1 MNFRDLDDYLQKELT
16 LLDNLA
22 EAYFKKACAGD
33 LKSAELL
40 IEISQRRSKLLGL
53 DAPSQSLMGV
63 ITFDS
68 DEVSRQYET
77 LSRNATGGDKTSL
90 E

>member
-1 MNFRDLDDYLQKELT
+1 MNFQDLDHHRQKELI

-22 EAYFKKACAGD
+22 ESYFKKACAGD
-33 LKSAELL
+33 QQSASLL

-53 DAPSQSLMGV
+53 DAPSQSLMEV
-63 ITFDS
+63 ITYDS
-68 DEVSRQYET
+68 DEVTRQYEE
-77 LSRNATGGDKTSL
+77 LSRNAISEDKTSL

>member
-1 MNFRDLDDYLQKELT
+1 MNFQDLDDHLQKELT

-33 LKSAELL
+33 LKSATLL

-53 DAPSQSLMGV
+53 DAPSQSLMEV

-68 DEVSRQYET
+68 EEVSRQYEK
-77 LSRNATGGDKTSL
+77 LSRNAIGDDKTSL